1 MLSLVFNFI
10 STGLDG
16 SLIAI
21 RYNIEYK
28 KTLFQD
34 GFLPG
39 PEYALE
45 EDNDHL
51 ALLSGMNLQ
60 YVYRSTTGV
69 QRNDCSFK
77 R

>member
-10 STGLDG
+10 STSLVG

-21 RYNIEYK
+21 RNIDYIIKYK
-28 KTLFQD
+28 KTLFKD
-34 GFLPG
+34 GFSPG

-51 ALLSGMNLQ
+51 ALLSGKNLQ
-60 YVYRSTTGV
+60 YNVCVPEY
-69 QRNDCSFK
+69 
-77 R
+77 